1 MSYIERNKKSQ
12 KEWSKELERSE
23 LVEHTAFKI
32 KNISFE
38 EYKKLSYEDRKQ
50 LHLSAFEENKDW
62 IQKKI
67 KEYHAA
73 WIAVID
79 GIVISFSD
87 NLDNYPSDSQI
98 TEICKT
104 TNKFPFIFVNDA
116 LLAIEERGV
125 EWSETKYEN
134 DNYPT
139 LGITIFDSNKKNSK
153 SMTVDFDT
161 GALGVFISFDLLLSA
176 GIIEETL
183 FDIPRV
189 SSHLN
194 QQYEYMFK
202 SVILKIKDFPNND
215 NNEVKKIISCI
226 KNWQS
231 SPFVHINPHRAG
243 LVGRSIPNALQILII
258 LDFKNRRTTIESP
271 DTSTNYS

>member
-1 MSYIERNKKSQ
+1 MSYIERIKRSHAEWL
-12 KEWSKELERSE
+12 KEPGSIEL
-23 LVEHTAFKI
+23 TDKTNFKTN
-32 KNISFE
+32 NISFDQ
-38 EYKKLSYEDRKQ
+38 YKTLSYEDRKQ
-50 LHLSAFEENKDW
+50 LHLLAVEENKVW
-62 IQKKI
+62 IKNKL
-67 KEYHAA
+67 KEKHAA
-73 WIAVID
+73 WIAVVD
-79 GIVISFSD
+79 GVVVAFS
-87 NLDNYPSDSQI
+87 NKIDNYPPDHQI
-98 TEICKT
+98 REICQN

-116 LLAIEERGV
+116 LLAIEESGL

-139 LGITIFDSNKKNSK
+139 LGITISDSNKTNSK
-153 SMTVDFDT
+153 SMIVDFDT

-202 SVILKIKDFPNND
+202 SVILKIKNFPNND